1 MSFLADLHVHSWFSR
16 ATSRTCNLE
25 GFYTW
30 ARLKGVRVVATG
42 DITHPAWAKE
52 LREKLIP
59 SSPGLFRLRPEI
71 ANQLD
76 QDIPPS
82 CRGPVDFILSG
93 EISSIYKKAGKC
105 RKVHNL
111 VFCPDME
118 SLQRFN
124 SRLYKLGNISSDG
137 RPILGLDPR
146 DLLEILLEATLES
159 FMIPAH
165 IWTPWFSMLGAKSG
179 FDTLEECFSDLAPHI
194 FAVETGLSSDP
205 PMNWRISFLDRLSLV
220 SNSDLHSPGKLGRNA
235 NIFHCEPDY
244 FQIREALRLK
254 SPKHFGGTI
263 DIFPEE
269 GKYHHDGHRKCG
281 VCLEPEESRR
291 RGSLCPVCKTPLVQ
305 GVLHRVVE
313 LADRPEGYTPSSALP
328 HNYIIPLDKIL
339 GEIHACGTKTK
350 KVQRIYLDLLNRFGP
365 ELDLLRTI
373 DLEPVRK
380 KGFSH
385 LHEAITRLRRCQVF
399 RKPGFDGNYGTIRVF
414 EKSEL
419 KDFQQPSRT
428 ISLAASSRPG
438 VSLKKGKRSTAAGKS
453 GKRSCENGVDFRVMG
468 GMVVTDLDGT
478 LLRSDGTI
486 SEKNFEVFEELGRKG
501 IARVIATGRSLFSLK
516 KVVPENFPAD
526 YVIFSTGT
534 GITAYPSNRLLTSSE
549 LHPSEVRNAVKILQA
564 LDIDFSIQ
572 QPIPFNHHFKYWLS
586 GRENPDFY
594 RRLKLYQGYCEPLA
608 EPAGA
613 MGPAAQLIAILPP
626 PEGASTHSRIR
637 ERLPDLTVIRATSP
651 LDHRSIWTEIFP
663 ANVSK
668 SKATSWL
675 ATQLGVPAGNIL
687 AVGNDF
693 NDVDLLE
700 MAGTG
705 FVVENAPAELKLR
718 YPTVASNNRC
728 GVAEAIGEWAQASRL
743 FLSSD

>member
-1 MSFLADLHVHSWFSR
+1 MSFLADLHVHSCFSR
-16 ATSRTCNLE
+16 ATSRSCNLE

-42 DITHPAWAKE
+42 DMTHPGWETE

-59 SSPGLFRLRPEI
+59 SGPGLFSLRPEI
-71 ANQLD
+71 AARLA
-76 QDIPPS
+76 QDIPPA
-82 CRGPVDFILSG
+82 CHGPVDFILSG

-124 SRLYKLGNISSDG
+124 SRLDKRGNISSDG

-146 DLLEILLEATLES
+146 DLLEILLETTPEG

-179 FDTLEECFSDLAPHI
+179 FDSLEECFADLAPHI

-205 PMNWRISFLDRLSLV
+205 PMNWRISFLDRVSLV

-244 FQIREALRLK
+244 FQIREALHLK
-254 SPKHFGGTI
+254 NPRHFGGTI

-269 GKYHHDGHRKCG
+269 GKYHLDGHRKCG

-305 GVLHRVVE
+305 GVLHRVFE
-313 LADRPEGYTPSSALP
+313 LADRPEGYIPGSALP
-328 HNYIIPLDKIL
+328 HDYIIPLDEIL

-350 KVQRIYLDLLNRFGP
+350 KVQRIYLDLLSRFGP
-365 ELDLLRTI
+365 ELDILRTI
-373 DLEPVRK
+373 DLEPVSK
-380 KGFSH
+380 AGFAH
-385 LHEAITRLRRCQVF
+385 LHEAITRIRHRQVLR
-399 RKPGFDGNYGTIRVF
+399 KAGFDGEYGTIRVF
-414 EKSEL
+414 EKSEIENS
-419 KDFQQPSRT
+419 QQPSCT
-428 ISLAASSRPG
+428 IARAASSRPG
-438 VSLKKGKRSTAAGKS
+438 VSLKKDKRSTAAGKS
-453 GKRSCENGVDFRVMG
+453 EKKQGLTSCEK

-486 SEKNFEVFEELGRKG
+486 SGKNFEIFEKLGRKG
-501 IARVIATGRSLFSLK
+501 ITRVIATGRSLFSLK
-516 KVVPENFPAD
+516 KVVPESFPAD

-534 GITAYPSNRLLTSSE
+534 GIAAYPSNRLLTSSA
-549 LHPSEVRNAVKILQA
+549 LHPSEVRMAAKILQD
-564 LDIDFSIQ
+564 LDLDFSIQ
-572 QPIPFNHHFKYWLS
+572 QPIPFNHYFKYWLS
-586 GRENPDFY
+586 GRENPDFF
-594 RRLKLYQGYCEPLA
+594 RRLELYQGYCEPLA
-608 EPAGA
+608 EIANT
-613 MGPAAQLIAILPP
+613 MGPAAQLLAILPP
-626 PEGASTHSRIR
+626 EEGASTLSRVR
-637 ERLPDLTVIRATSP
+637 EKLPDLTVIRATSP
-651 LDHRSIWTEIFP
+651 IDHKSIWTEIFP

-668 SKATSWL
+668 SKATYWL

-728 GVAEAIGEWAQASRL
+728 GVAEAIGKWTQASRL
-743 FLSSD
+743 FLSGA